1 MVDTEDR
8 EPSDQEREDF
18 DAAMDMSAA
27 ELIAVT
33 TAYMRRLRAEDACGE
48 AHERGDKDA
57 EQAAWEVMFD
67 ADDEARGALGMD
79 DEGCACAAPLKVLAR
94 PSAKA
99 GTASQVALC
108 LASPVAGPHDADTA
122 VRN

>member
-1 MVDTEDR
+1 MTEVSNS
-8 EPSDQEREDF
+8 EPTDQEREDF

-48 AHERGDKDA
+48 AHERGDKTA
-57 EQAAWEVMFD
+57 EQAAWEIMFD

-79 DEGCACAAPLKVLAR
+79 DEGCTCSAPLKVLAR

-99 GTASQVALC
+99 GAASQVALC
-108 LASPVAGPHDADTA
+108 IASPTANPVDAA
-122 VRN
+122 RSN